1 MVSRHL
7 RGTYACVPHRAAVFI
22 GHALL
27 AFAIA
32 AVCAN
37 RFGWSSERSLAFGVL
52 AGAFGALPDV
62 DIVYAIATVDAG
74 QLLIGADPTVFWA
87 ASEGVHRAMTHSIV
101 IAAIAAPAFAL
112 LVSRAADSSTRS
124 IYRSRLLGAA
134 TLGSLVVVAT
144 VVSGPVGALVMSA
157 FVLAGAAIVMAAR
170 RRTDLSPRSIA
181 LAAFVGFASH
191 PWGDLVTGEPPW
203 LLYPFDAV
211 FFGSRVMLHADP
223 TLHLLAAFSIEL
235 VIIWAAILAFA
246 HVSGWSLWTHS
257 DPSASIG
264 ATYSLAAIVL
274 VPPTLEVSYHFVFSI
289 LFIGVVCGAVSWL
302 RSKRRW
308 PRDRSLR
315 STRVAFSIRP
325 TAPALTAV
333 VTALAGTTIALVG
346 YGAGYLAL

>member
-1 MVSRHL
+1 M
-7 RGTYACVPHRAAVFI
+7 FI

-62 DIVYAIATVDAG
+62 DIVYAVATVDAG

-101 IAAIAAPAFAL
+101 IAAVAAPAFAL
-112 LVSRAADSSTRS
+112 LVSRGTGLQS
-124 IYRSRLLGAA
+124 IDNRRLLGAA
-134 TLGSLVVVAT
+134 ALGGLVVVAT
-144 VVSGPVGALVMSA
+144 AVSGPVGALVMSA
-157 FVLAGAAIVMAAR
+157 FALGGAAIAIAAR
-170 RRTDLSPRSIA
+170 RRTDLSPLAIA
-181 LAAFVGFASH
+181 LAAIIGLASH

-203 LLYPFDAV
+203 LLYPFDVAAV
-211 FFGSRVMLHADP
+211 GTRVMLHTDP

-235 VIIWAAILAFA
+235 AIIWAAVLAFA
-246 HVSGWSLWTHS
+246 HVAGWSLWTHS

-289 LFIGVVCGAVSWL
+289 LLVGILCGTVSWL

-308 PRDRSLR
+308 PRGRSLR
-315 STRVAFSIRP
+315 LTRTEFSIGRS
-325 TAPALTAV
+325 TPALTAV

-346 YGAGYLAL
+346 YGAAYLAL

>member
-1 MVSRHL
+1 MFV
-7 RGTYACVPHRAAVFI
+7 
-22 GHALL
+22 GHALF

-62 DIVYAIATVDAG
+62 DIVYAIATVDASR
-74 QLLIGADPTVFWA
+74 LLIGADPTVFWA

-101 IAAIAAPAFAL
+101 IGAVAAPAFGL
-112 LVSRAADSSTRS
+112 LATRDSGSQS
-124 IYRSRLLGAA
+124 IDRSRLIGAIALG
-134 TLGSLVVVAT
+134 GLVAVAT
-144 VVSGPVGALVMSA
+144 AVSGPVGALVMSA
-157 FVLAGAAIVMAAR
+157 FALGGAAIAITAR
-170 RRTDLSPRSIA
+170 RQTNLSPLAIA
-181 LAAFVGFASH
+181 FAAIIGLASH

-203 LLYPFDAV
+203 FLYPFDVAAV
-211 FFGSRVMLHADP
+211 GTRVMLHTDP

-235 VIIWAAILAFA
+235 AVIWAAVLAFA
-246 HVSGWSLWTHS
+246 HVAGWSLWTHS

-289 LFIGVVCGAVSWL
+289 LFIGVVCGTVSWL
-302 RSKRRW
+302 RSKQRW
-308 PRDRSLR
+308 PRGRSRR
-315 STRVAFSIRP
+315 STRTGSSIGRS
-325 TAPALTAV
+325 TPALTAV

-346 YGAGYLAL
+346 YGAAYLAV